1 MRATMKFLFLPL
13 SVLFINPVLGADAS
27 LCHAFV
33 DYDFIATLEVV
44 RTRDAVTPIFNVV
57 ALASG
62 DWEITPSQLQIV
74 DDQGKSRKVE
84 TFSFDSGDPDNPFK
98 APYMEVRGG
107 QFEGVDLVGDFA
119 DVARLSKVELDVG
132 EDRLTLQPMDC
143 NAFEKLVD
151 QIGRLE
157 IGSADMIAAFHVL
170 NIPLLGERNPR

>member
-1 MRATMKFLFLPL
+1 MKFLFLPL
-13 SVLFINPVLGADAS
+13 VALFINPIFGAEAS

-62 DWEITPSQLQIV
+62 DWEIAPSQLAIV
-74 DDQGKSRKVE
+74 DDQGKTRKVE
-84 TFSFDSGDPDNPFK
+84 TFSFDSGDPENPYRS
-98 APYMEVRGG
+98 PYMEVRGG
-107 QFEGVDLVGDFA
+107 QFEGVDLVGDFD
-119 DVARLSKVELDVG
+119 DVTGLSKVELDVG

-143 NAFEKLVD
+143 NAFEKLAD